1 MNKDTQ
7 VKDIPAVE
15 VVNALIDLN
24 CELQGALAGLLSIYQ
39 ELFSESM
46 NANHYITNFSN
57 LDNRFNLYVNDLRR
71 FSEKLELMIGY
82 DSGSFLEYEEK
93 QLKELRSI
101 GERFA

>member
-1 MNKDTQ
+1 MNKNTQ

-15 VVNALIDLN
+15 VVNALINLN
-24 CELQGALAGLLSIYQ
+24 CELQGAL
-39 ELFSESM
+39 
-46 NANHYITNFSN
+46 
-57 LDNRFNLYVNDLRR
+57 
-71 FSEKLELMIGY
+71 LELMIGY